1 MDPMGY
7 AGLDH
12 NRLTVE
18 ITAGIFHGGRYS
30 CIKATTPRHTIKHDP
45 TPAISMM
52 IPHHPKTTSIQI
64 WRIHIYDDLLSNLYR
79 LYSSKMYSKCL
90 SIQIYGNKTC
100 PEVTQMWVWSAS
112 SVWVSTPLSWWP
124 TRSRSWER
132 QSFWCNQY
140 QPLLFA
146 PWLWAGYMYIY
157 IYNYSFIYNIIF
169 VYIYIYIPGFKFPL
183 EFEGQISVSD
193 SSGMWKKS
201 NLLFFWNDR
210 SPDHSDSNVFGA
222 AGGRLFPKLQRGVG
236 WKDLVLV
243 FHRTSG
249 VAQVQLQQINAN
261 CTTVTCGSNRYG
273 GISCSSFVFFL
284 LLGQHLLWYFI

>member
-1 MDPMGY
+1 
-7 AGLDH
+7 
-12 NRLTVE
+12 
-18 ITAGIFHGGRYS
+18 
-30 CIKATTPRHTIKHDP
+30 
-45 TPAISMM
+45 MM
-52 IPHHPKTTSIQI
+52 IYYPTFIDCIVVKCIVNVYPSKSMETRRVLRWRRCEFDRPVRCGFLLRFPGGQQGPGLGSVSRSGATSIN
-64 WRIHIYDDLLSNLYR
+64 HFYLHHGYEL
-79 LYSSKMYSKCL
+79 
-90 SIQIYGNKTC
+90 GTC
-100 PEVTQMWVWSAS
+100 
-112 SVWVSTPLSWWP
+112 
-124 TRSRSWER
+124 
-132 QSFWCNQY
+132 
-140 QPLLFA
+140 
-146 PWLWAGYMYIY
+146 IY

-169 VYIYIYIPGFKFPL
+169 VYIYIPGFKFPL

-249 VAQVQLQQINAN
+249 VAQVQLQQINTN